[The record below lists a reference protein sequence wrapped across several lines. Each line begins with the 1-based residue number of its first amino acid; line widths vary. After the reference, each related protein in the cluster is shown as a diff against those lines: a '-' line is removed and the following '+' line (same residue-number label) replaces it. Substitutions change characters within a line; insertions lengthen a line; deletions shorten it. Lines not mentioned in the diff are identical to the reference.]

1 MVFITEDL
9 VRKRAEHNNCELST
23 LEEVSLHQLDIEKIE
38 YLDKWCREIR
48 ILYLQ
53 SNLIMKIENL
63 SRLKKLEY
71 LNLAL
76 NNITLIENL
85 NYCESL
91 AKLDLT
97 VNFIGKVT
105 SVENLKY
112 NGFLTCLYLTGNPC
126 TDFIEYRNYVIA
138 TLPQLTHLDG
148 QEISKK
154 ERILAM
160 QNIIELRCDMLRQ
173 EKTYF
178 EKKEKE
184 NLDIL
189 KEAVSHQSDSS
200 NKTLQTDKG
209 DFWSKP
215 CKYTPE
221 SRLET
226 HKYLEEQKKAKENE
240 KCKFGNLEVPKR
252 LLRYFNDEGKPLNI
266 NQPQISFKLEDDEEN
281 AQYILDVGCYKHL
294 DPSLI
299 DIDLQ
304 PSYVRITLKG
314 KVFQLVFDEEVSPDR
329 SSAKRSKV
337 TGSLVLTLAKAKAL
351 IRCKKKEPVMPST
364 VYSSNVSENKKHKKL
379 EVEKKTLDI
388 YNICV
393 NENDKTSE
401 VKFRKKPPNQKYL
414 KALENFTDDISVP
427 PLE

>member
-38 YLDKWCREIR
+38 FLDKWCREIR

-85 NYCESL
+85 NCCESL

-105 SVENLKY
+105 SVEHLKH

-126 TDFIEYRNYVIA
+126 TDFLEYRNYVIA

-148 QEISKK
+148 QEISKT

-160 QNIIELRCDMLRQ
+160 QNVVELRCDMLRQ
-173 EKTYF
+173 EKIYF
-178 EKKEKE
+178 EKKERE
-184 NLDIL
+184 NFDIL
-189 KEAVSHQSDSS
+189 KEAVFHQSASA
-200 NKTLQTDKG
+200 NKTTDEG

-221 SRLET
+221 SRLEA

-240 KCKFGNLEVPKR
+240 KSKFGNLEVPKR

-266 NQPQISFKLEDDEEN
+266 NQSQISFKLEDDEEN

-304 PSYVRITLKG
+304 PSFVRITLKG

-337 TGSLVLTLAKAKAL
+337 TGSLVLTLPKAKAL
-351 IRCKKKEPVMPST
+351 IRCKKKEPVMSST
-364 VYSSNVSENKKHKKL
+364 VYSSNISENKKHEKL

-393 NENDKTSE
+393 NENNKTSE
-401 VKFRKKPPNQKYL
+401 VIFRKKSLNQKYL
-414 KALENFTDDISVP
+414 KALENFTDDINVP